1 MVHLQLNH
9 NSPVPLYHQIKDILL
24 QRISDKVWKEGDL
37 IPTETELMDEFN
49 VSRTTLR
56 QAITTLVNEGLL
68 EKKQGKGTIVKSLK
82 FTGTLGRLTG
92 FAEEIMERGY
102 LPTSKLLR
110 AELRDDLFIEKKKLN
125 VEEDGSILLI
135 QRIRFA
141 NDEPIALEKS
151 SWPEHIGNILMEHD
165 LAGAKFYEVLEDNEI
180 YLKKA
185 NETISAVNAT
195 QYEADL
201 LGVSAG
207 TALLQMTR
215 LSYGI
220 NGEPVEF
227 TQTKYRSDRYQ
238 YNVDL
243 NR

>member
-1 MVHLQLNH
+1 MGHSQLDH
-9 NSPVPLYHQIKDILL
+9 NSPIPLYHQIKDILVA
-24 QRISDKVWKEGDL
+24 RITEKVWKEGDL
-37 IPTETELMDEFN
+37 IPTETELMTEFD

-68 EKKQGKGTIVKSLK
+68 EKRQGKGTIVKSLK
-82 FTGTLGRLTG
+82 LTGTLGRLTG
-92 FAEEIMERGY
+92 FAEEIMEKGY
-102 LPTSKLLR
+102 IPNSKLLR
-110 AELRDDLFIEKKKLN
+110 AEFRDDLFIEKKKLH
-125 VEEDGSILLI
+125 VPDDKSILLI

-141 NDEPIALEKS
+141 NDEPIALEKT
-151 SWPEHIGNILMEHD
+151 SWPENIGNILMKHD
-165 LAGAKFYEVLEDNEI
+165 LAGAKFYQILEESGV

-185 NETISAVNAT
+185 SETISAVNAT
-195 QYEADL
+195 PYEADL

-207 TALLQMTR
+207 TALLDMTR

-220 NGEPVEF
+220 NDEPIEF

-238 YNVDL
+238 YNIDL